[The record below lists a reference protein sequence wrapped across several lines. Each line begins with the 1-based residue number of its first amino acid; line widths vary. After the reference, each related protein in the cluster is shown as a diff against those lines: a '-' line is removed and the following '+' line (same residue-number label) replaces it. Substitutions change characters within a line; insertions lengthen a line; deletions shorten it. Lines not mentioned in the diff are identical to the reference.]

1 MKKAQQAMEFLITY
15 GWALLIVLIVIA
27 ALAYFGVLNPER
39 LLPQS
44 CILMP
49 GLSCTDFKVNA
60 EGIAITVLN
69 GYGKNFQ
76 TFGIAVQNDGGDCDD
91 VALVPIEGGNDLKD
105 GETKTYV
112 AECAVTD
119 TRFKADLVINYLISG
134 ELAHSKIGS
143 IAAMVEGEAVFDGG
157 GEEGGAADEG
167 ICQNA
172 DTAGLCPGL
181 DIVFG
186 SGYQSACCSS
196 YTLCC

>member
-76 TFGIAVQNDGGDCDD
+76 IFGIAVQGDVGDCDGQP
-91 VALVPIEGGNDLKD
+91 LLPSNSGLKD
-105 GETKTYV
+105 GEKKTYV
-112 AECAVTD
+112 ANCAVASK
-119 TRFKADLVINYLISG
+119 RFKADLLINYQISG
-134 ELAHSKIGS
+134 ELIHSKIGS
-143 IAAMVEGEAVFDGG
+143 IAALVEGEVQAP
-157 GEEGGAADEG
+157 GAADEG

-172 DTAGLCPGL
+172 QDAELCFGL

>member
-27 ALAYFGVLNPER
+27 ALAYFGILNPER

-76 TFGIAVQNDGGDCDD
+76 TFGIAVQNDGG
-91 VALVPIEGGNDLKD
+91 
-105 GETKTYV
+105 
-112 AECAVTD
+112 
-119 TRFKADLVINYLISG
+119 
-134 ELAHSKIGS
+134 
-143 IAAMVEGEAVFDGG
+143 
-157 GEEGGAADEG
+157 EEGGAADEG